1 MWRWTCSSADT
12 KHHTDWSPTQR
23 PVGSVLPITTIKRV
37 LPMTSLNL
45 TTPLHMTRTISLCF
59 LVALMEGLDLQA
71 SGIAAQGMAAAF
83 QLDKLHMGWVF
94 SAGIFGLLPGA
105 FLGGL
110 LADRIGRKRVL
121 MASVALFGLFSLVTT
136 MAWDFNSLLVARC
149 LTGVGLG
156 AALPNLIAL
165 TSEVAGPRLRGT
177 AVSLMYC
184 GVPLGAALA
193 ASIGIADLVGGWQV
207 VFYVGGVVPLLIVPL
222 LGFYLP
228 ESAVFRSIKDTAPV
242 SVVQGL
248 FRQGAALPTAMI
260 WVSYFFTLM
269 VVYILINW
277 LPSLLVGQ
285 GFSARQASWVMLA
298 LQFGAAIGTLL
309 LGWVMDRLPAWALSA
324 LIYVGIL
331 ASLTALGLANQWE
344 SMLAAGFVAGFFA
357 TGGQCVLYALA
368 PHFYRPSVRATGV
381 GSAVAIG
388 RLGAMSGPLVA
399 GKMLALGTGTTGVM
413 LASAPGIVIAA
424 LAMFYLSIRRN
435 GSQAD

>member
-1 MWRWTCSSADT
+1 
-12 KHHTDWSPTQR
+12 
-23 PVGSVLPITTIKRV
+23 
-37 LPMTSLNL
+37 MTSLNL
-45 TTPLHMTRTISLCF
+45 QMARTIGLCF

-71 SGIAAQGMAAAF
+71 AGIAAQGMAAAF
-83 QLDKLHMGWVF
+83 ELDKLQMSWVF

-105 FLGGL
+105 FAGGW

-121 MASVALFGLFSLVTT
+121 MASVGLFGVFSLATAL
-136 MAWDFNSLLVARC
+136 AWDFNSLLVARC

-193 ASIGIADLVGGWQV
+193 ALIGIADLAGGWQV

-222 LGFYLP
+222 LGLYLP
-228 ESAVFRSIKDTAPV
+228 ESQQFRNVQGEAPIG
-242 SVVQGL
+242 VVQGL
-248 FRQGAALPTAMI
+248 FREGAALPTALI

-277 LPSLLVGQ
+277 LPSLVIGQ
-285 GFSARQASWVMLA
+285 GFTGRQASWVMLA
-298 LQFGAAIGTLL
+298 LQIGAAAGTLF

-331 ASLTALGLANQWE
+331 VSLTALGLA
-344 SMLAAGFVAGFFA
+344 SHLPGMLAAGFIAGFFA

-368 PHFYRPSVRATGV
+368 PHFYRPSIRATGV

-399 GKMLALGTGTTGVM
+399 GKMLALGTGTAGVM

-424 LAMFYLSIRRN
+424 VAMFYLSVRRN
-435 GSQAD
+435 AASPD

>member
-1 MWRWTCSSADT
+1 
-12 KHHTDWSPTQR
+12 
-23 PVGSVLPITTIKRV
+23 
-37 LPMTSLNL
+37 MTSLNL
-45 TTPLHMTRTISLCF
+45 QMARTIGLCF

-71 SGIAAQGMAAAF
+71 AGIAAQGMAAAF
-83 QLDKLHMGWVF
+83 ELDKLHMSWVF

-105 FLGGL
+105 FAGGW

-121 MASVALFGLFSLVTT
+121 MASVGLFGVFSLATAL
-136 MAWDFNSLLVARC
+136 AWDFNSLLVARC

-193 ASIGIADLVGGWQV
+193 AIIGIADLTGGWQV

-222 LGFYLP
+222 LGLYLP
-228 ESAVFRSIKDTAPV
+228 ESQQFRNVQGEAPIG
-242 SVVQGL
+242 VVQGL
-248 FRQGAALPTAMI
+248 FREGAALPTALI

-277 LPSLLVGQ
+277 LPSLVIGQ
-285 GFSARQASWVMLA
+285 GFTGRQASWVMLA
-298 LQFGAAIGTLL
+298 LQIGAAAGTLF

-331 ASLTALGLANQWE
+331 VSLTALGLA
-344 SMLAAGFVAGFFA
+344 SHLPGMLAAGFIAGFFA

-368 PHFYRPSVRATGV
+368 PHFYRPSIRATGV

-399 GKMLALGTGTTGVM
+399 GKMLALGTGTAGVM

-424 LAMFYLSIRRN
+424 VAMFYLSVRRN
-435 GSQAD
+435 AASPD

>member
-1 MWRWTCSSADT
+1 
-12 KHHTDWSPTQR
+12 
-23 PVGSVLPITTIKRV
+23 
-37 LPMTSLNL
+37 MTSLNL
-45 TTPLHMTRTISLCF
+45 TTPLHLTRTIGLCF

-83 QLDKLHMGWVF
+83 ELDKLHMSWVF
-94 SAGIFGLLPGA
+94 SAGILGLLPGA
-105 FLGGL
+105 FVGGW

-121 MASVALFGLFSLVTT
+121 MASVALFGLFSLATAV
-136 MAWDFNSLLVARC
+136 AWDFSSLLTARC

-165 TSEVAGPRLRGT
+165 SSEVAGPRLRGT

-193 ASIGIADLVGGWQV
+193 ASIGIAGFSGGWQV
-207 VFYVGGVVPLLIVPL
+207 VFYVGGLVPLLIVPL
-222 LGFYLP
+222 LGLYLP
-228 ESAVFRSIKDTAPV
+228 ESLEFRSARG
-242 SVVQGL
+242 VVQGL
-248 FRQGAALPTAMI
+248 FREGAALPTALI

-277 LPSLLVGQ
+277 LPSLLIGQ
-285 GFSARQASWVMLA
+285 GFSGRQASWVMLS
-298 LQFGAAIGTLL
+298 LQLGAAIGTLL

-324 LIYVGIL
+324 LIYLGIL
-331 ASLTALGLANQWE
+331 ASLTTLGLASRLE
-344 SMLAAGFVAGFFA
+344 SMLLAGFVAGFFA

-368 PHFYRPSVRATGV
+368 PHFYRPAVRATGV

-399 GKMLALGTGTTGVM
+399 GKMLALGTGTAGVM

-424 LAMFYLSIRRN
+424 AAMFYLSVRRK
-435 GSQAD
+435 GLQPD

>member
-1 MWRWTCSSADT
+1 
-12 KHHTDWSPTQR
+12 
-23 PVGSVLPITTIKRV
+23 
-37 LPMTSLNL
+37 MTSLNL
-45 TTPLHMTRTISLCF
+45 QMARTIGLCF

-71 SGIAAQGMAAAF
+71 AGIAAQGMAAAF
-83 QLDKLHMGWVF
+83 ELDKLHMSWVF

-105 FLGGL
+105 FAGGWM
-110 LADRIGRKRVL
+110 ADRIGRKRVL
-121 MASVALFGLFSLVTT
+121 MASVGLFGVFSLATAL
-136 MAWDFNSLLVARC
+136 AWDFNTLLVARC

-193 ASIGIADLVGGWQV
+193 ALIGIADLAGGWQV

-222 LGFYLP
+222 LGLYLP
-228 ESAVFRSIKDTAPV
+228 ESQQFRNVQGEAPIG
-242 SVVQGL
+242 VVQGL
-248 FRQGAALPTAMI
+248 FREGAALPTALI
-260 WVSYFFTLM
+260 WISYFFTLM

-277 LPSLLVGQ
+277 LPSLVIGQ
-285 GFSARQASWVMLA
+285 GFTGRQASWVMLA
-298 LQFGAAIGTLL
+298 LQIGAAVGTLF

-331 ASLTALGLANQWE
+331 VSLTALGLA
-344 SMLAAGFVAGFFA
+344 SHLPAMLAAGFIAGFFA

-368 PHFYRPSVRATGV
+368 PHFYRPSIRATGV

-399 GKMLALGTGTTGVM
+399 GKMLALGTGTAGVM

-424 LAMFYLSIRRN
+424 VAMFYLSVRRN
-435 GSQAD
+435 AAAPD

>member
-1 MWRWTCSSADT
+1 MTL
-12 KHHTDWSPTQR
+12 Q
-23 PVGSVLPITTIKRV
+23 TI
-37 LPMTSLNL
+37 
-45 TTPLHMTRTISLCF
+45 TPLHLTRTIGLCF

-71 SGIAAQGMAAAF
+71 AGIAAQGMAAAF
-83 QLDKLHMGWVF
+83 ELDKLHMSWVF

-105 FLGGL
+105 FVGGW

-121 MASVALFGLFSLVTT
+121 MASVALFGLFSLVTAL
-136 MAWDFNSLLVARC
+136 AWDFNSLLAARC

-193 ASIGIADLVGGWQV
+193 AMIGIADLAGGWQI
-207 VFYVGGVVPLLIVPL
+207 VFYVGGVVPLIIVPL
-222 LGFYLP
+222 LGLYLP
-228 ESAVFRSIKDTAPV
+228 ESLQFRSAKNDAPIG
-242 SVVQGL
+242 VVQGL
-248 FRQGAALPTAMI
+248 FREGAALPTALI
-260 WVSYFFTLM
+260 WISYFFTLM

-277 LPSLLVGQ
+277 LPSLVIGQ
-285 GFSARQASWVMLA
+285 GFSARQASWVMLS
-298 LQFGAAIGTLL
+298 LQIGAAIGTLF

-324 LIYVGIL
+324 LIYLGIL
-331 ASLTALGLANQWE
+331 TSLTALGLANHLQ
-344 SMLAAGFVAGFFA
+344 SMLLAGFIAGFFA

-368 PHFYRPSVRATGV
+368 PHFYRPSIRATGV
-381 GSAVAIG
+381 GTAVAIG

-399 GKMLALGTGTTGVM
+399 GKMLALGTGTAGVM

-424 LAMFYLSIRRN
+424 VAMFYLSVRRK
-435 GSQAD
+435 GSLPD

>member
-1 MWRWTCSSADT
+1 
-12 KHHTDWSPTQR
+12 
-23 PVGSVLPITTIKRV
+23 
-37 LPMTSLNL
+37 MTSLNL
-45 TTPLHMTRTISLCF
+45 QMARTIGLCF

-71 SGIAAQGMAAAF
+71 AGIAAQGMAAAF
-83 QLDKLHMGWVF
+83 ELDKLHMRWVF

-105 FLGGL
+105 FAGGW

-121 MASVALFGLFSLVTT
+121 MASVGLFGVFSLATAL
-136 MAWDFNSLLVARC
+136 AWDINSLLVARC

-193 ASIGIADLVGGWQV
+193 ALIGIADLAGGWQV

-222 LGFYLP
+222 LGLYLP
-228 ESAVFRSIKDTAPV
+228 ESQQFRNVQGEAPIG
-242 SVVQGL
+242 VVRGL
-248 FRQGAALPTAMI
+248 FREGAALPTTLI

-277 LPSLLVGQ
+277 LPSLVIGQ
-285 GFSARQASWVMLA
+285 GFTGRQASWVMLA
-298 LQFGAAIGTLL
+298 LQIGAAAGTLF

-331 ASLTALGLANQWE
+331 VSLTALGLA
-344 SMLAAGFVAGFFA
+344 SHLPGMLAAGFIAGFFA

-368 PHFYRPSVRATGV
+368 PHFYRPSIRATGV

-399 GKMLALGTGTTGVM
+399 GKMLALGTGTAGVM

-424 LAMFYLSIRRN
+424 VAMFYLSVRRN
-435 GSQAD
+435 AASPD

>member
-1 MWRWTCSSADT
+1 
-12 KHHTDWSPTQR
+12 
-23 PVGSVLPITTIKRV
+23 
-37 LPMTSLNL
+37 MTSLNL
-45 TTPLHMTRTISLCF
+45 QMARTIGLCF

-71 SGIAAQGMAAAF
+71 AGIAAQGMAAAF
-83 QLDKLHMGWVF
+83 ELDKLHMSWVF

-105 FLGGL
+105 FAGGW

-121 MASVALFGLFSLVTT
+121 MASVGLFGVFSLATAL
-136 MAWDFNSLLVARC
+136 AWDINSLLVARC

-193 ASIGIADLVGGWQV
+193 ALIGIADLAGGWQA

-222 LGFYLP
+222 LGLYLP
-228 ESAVFRSIKDTAPV
+228 ESQQFRNVQGEAPIG
-242 SVVQGL
+242 VVQGL
-248 FRQGAALPTAMI
+248 FREGAALPTTLI

-277 LPSLLVGQ
+277 LPSLVIGQ
-285 GFSARQASWVMLA
+285 GFTGRQASWVMLA
-298 LQFGAAIGTLL
+298 LQIGAAAGTLF

-331 ASLTALGLANQWE
+331 VSLTALGLA
-344 SMLAAGFVAGFFA
+344 SHLPGMLAAGFIAGFFA

-368 PHFYRPSVRATGV
+368 PHFYRPSIRATGV

-399 GKMLALGTGTTGVM
+399 GKMLALGTGTAGVM

-424 LAMFYLSIRRN
+424 VAMFYLSVRRN
-435 GSQAD
+435 AASPD

>member
-1 MWRWTCSSADT
+1 
-12 KHHTDWSPTQR
+12 
-23 PVGSVLPITTIKRV
+23 
-37 LPMTSLNL
+37 MTSLNL
-45 TTPLHMTRTISLCF
+45 QMALTIGLCF

-71 SGIAAQGMAAAF
+71 AGIAAQGMAAAF
-83 QLDKLHMGWVF
+83 ELDKLHMSWVF

-105 FLGGL
+105 FAGGW
-110 LADRIGRKRVL
+110 LADRIGRERVL
-121 MASVALFGLFSLVTT
+121 MASVGLFGVFSLATAL
-136 MAWDFNSLLVARC
+136 AWDINSLLVARC

-193 ASIGIADLVGGWQV
+193 ALIGIADLAGGWQV

-222 LGFYLP
+222 LGLYLP
-228 ESAVFRSIKDTAPV
+228 ESQQFRNVQGEAPIG
-242 SVVQGL
+242 VVRGL
-248 FRQGAALPTAMI
+248 FREGAALPTTLI

-277 LPSLLVGQ
+277 LPSLVIGQ
-285 GFSARQASWVMLA
+285 GFTGRQASWVMLA
-298 LQFGAAIGTLL
+298 LQIGAAAGTLF

-331 ASLTALGLANQWE
+331 VSLTALGLA
-344 SMLAAGFVAGFFA
+344 SHLPGMLAAGFIAGFFA

-368 PHFYRPSVRATGV
+368 PHFYRPSIRATGV

-399 GKMLALGTGTTGVM
+399 GKMLALGTGTAGVM

-424 LAMFYLSIRRN
+424 VAMFYLSVRRN
-435 GSQAD
+435 AASPD